1 MLVPPSTSNDWGSRM
16 DTTKM
21 KARTFNTGKS
31 AREGTT
37 GVRDSSSW
45 TESPVERAERQ
56 RAEALGL
63 STGSSSTLPKGPT
76 LVSKP
81 RTDERKSLREEHAAT
96 NKDRIREDDPR
107 NRKFDYDKDIASGT
121 KMATQTKKQLL
132 DKGSSLSSS
141 FSGGSYL

>member
-1 MLVPPSTSNDWGSRM
+1 MLVPPSASDWGSRM

-31 AREGTT
+31 AREGKT
-37 GVRDSSSW
+37 GVTDASSW

-63 STGSSSTLPKGPT
+63 STSSSNTVPKGPT
-76 LVSKP
+76 VVSKP
-81 RTDERKSLREEHAAT
+81 RTDERKSLREEHAAS
-96 NKDRIREDDPR
+96 NRDRIREEDPR
-107 NRKFDYDKDIASGT
+107 NRKFDYEKDIASGT

-132 DKGSSLSSS
+132 DKGSTLNSS